1 MKKRYLI
8 VVDMQNDFVTGSLG
22 TKEAQ
27 DIVPNVIDKVNEY
40 WSELHDEIIFTMDTH
55 NGNDYYATLEGTKIP
70 ERHCL
75 KYTGGWGIIDQLN
88 EYIYHVVQKSTF
100 GYLWEDE
107 ISSDDQITSIELCGL
122 CTDVCVISNALIL
135 RTMFPNTKIIVDS
148 SCCAGTTPEKHKYAL
163 EVIKSCGIDV
173 I

>member
-8 VVDMQNDFVTGSLG
+8 VVDMQNDFVTGTLG

-27 DIVPNVIDKVNEY
+27 DIVPNVVNKVNECWY
-40 WSELHDEIIFTMDTH
+40 NNDEIIFTMDTH
-55 NGNDYYATLEGTKIP
+55 GNDYLITLEGKKLP
-70 ERHCL
+70 VKHCI
-75 KYTGGWGIIDQLN
+75 KYTCGWGIIDELCG
-88 EYIYHVVQKSTF
+88 YLDHVIQKSTF
-100 GYLWEDE
+100 GYSWKDE
-107 ISSDDQITSIELCGL
+107 ICEESHIESIELCGL

-135 RTMFPNTKIIVDS
+135 RAMFPNTKIIVNS

-163 EVIKSCGIDV
+163 EVMKSCGIDV

>member
-27 DIVPNVIDKVNEY
+27 DIVPNVIDKVDEY
-40 WSELHDEIIFTMDTH
+40 WSNNDEIIFTMDTH
-55 NGNDYYATLEGTKIP
+55 SNDYLMTLEGINLPVK
-70 ERHCL
+70 HCI

-88 EYIYHVVQKSTF
+88 IYIYDVVYKSTF

-107 ISSDDQITSIELCGL
+107 ISYDDQITSIELCGL

-163 EVIKSCGIDV
+163 EVMKSCGIDV